1 MRTLLALLFFFQ
13 AASIDDFYKFKVGT
27 AWTYKRLENGTE
39 RKITVLV
46 MSDSE
51 ARVRMAWKDPDK
63 DGDSNVSWFMDNGVL
78 TVEAKKGDAAGLTF
92 AVLKNESKKDDAW
105 ASPGGEF
112 THKGKA
118 DVTVPA
124 GTYKGAVWTRYRTS
138 GDTEVVVD
146 FYLVPKVGLV
156 KLEINP
162 TNGGNT
168 FELAEFKEP
177 KK

>member
-1 MRTLLALLFFFQ
+1 MKILLAALLFQ
-13 AASIDDFYKFKVGT
+13 AASLDDYFKFKVGT
-27 AWTYKRLENGTE
+27 TWTYKRIENGAE

-51 ARVRMAWKDPDK
+51 ARIRMSWKDPDK
-63 DGDSNVSWFMDNGVL
+63 DGDSNVSWSVDNNVL
-78 TVEAKKGDAAGLTF
+78 TVEAKKDPNGAGLSF

-112 THKGKA
+112 THKGTA

-138 GDTEVVVD
+138 GDTEIVVD
-146 FYLVPKVGLV
+146 FYMVPKVGLV
-156 KLEINP
+156 KLDINP

-168 FELAEFKEP
+168 MELAEFKEA